1 MQTQGQQPDDQA
13 GDGGMTGFL
22 ARLLCRL
29 GFHNFG
35 VVDVSFGFG
44 AGGSVETVECR
55 RCGRRTTRT
64 GAGS

>member
-1 MQTQGQQPDDQA
+1 MQSQGQEPGDRA
-13 GDGGMTGFL
+13 GNGAMTGFL

-29 GFHNFG
+29 GFHDYG

-55 RCGRRTTRT
+55 RCGQRTTRR
-64 GAGS
+64 GGGS

>member
-1 MQTQGQQPDDQA
+1 MKTPGQQPDDQA
-13 GDGGMTGFL
+13 GDGAKTGFL
-22 ARLLCRL
+22 AGLLCRL
-29 GFHNFG
+29 GFHDYG

-55 RCGRRTTRT
+55 RCGQTTTRT